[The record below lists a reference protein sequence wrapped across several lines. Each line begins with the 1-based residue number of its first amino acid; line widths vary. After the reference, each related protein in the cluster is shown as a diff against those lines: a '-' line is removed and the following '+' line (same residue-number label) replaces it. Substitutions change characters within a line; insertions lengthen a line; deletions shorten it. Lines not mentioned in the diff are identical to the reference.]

1 MVRSGAAARRALAA
15 VVFVSLFAGS
25 PGAFA
30 LATGKSITLSGGK
43 DWVDTGVDVK
53 AGDVYQFDSSG
64 EITYAGARSAT
75 PPDGSAKGWRDL
87 TKAFPLG
94 EGNRGAVLGRIGSG
108 DVALPFLIG
117 AGKQV
122 TIPIAGRLFL
132 GINHPANAT
141 AEGSFTVK
149 LNRVKSAPKD
159 AATFSGKLPALDASY
174 FDRIPRRVSDPQGT
188 PGDRINFAIVGSEDQ
203 MKAALKTA
211 GWVIADRDVNDTI
224 LKGVI
229 ATFSKQA
236 YLTLPMSML
245 QLFGRNQD
253 YGFAHAEPIAVVTQ
267 RHHFRLWKSPND
279 VDGSTV
285 WIGAGTHDI
294 GFDRDERNNGLTHK
308 IDPDT
313 DKERDFI
320 VESLKQ
326 TGVVV
331 KTDNITPKDT
341 VTKAKTAHGEE
352 FFSDGRIVIIWLRPA
367 ESATAVAASASK

>member
-1 MVRSGAAARRALAA
+1 M
-15 VVFVSLFAGS
+15 
-25 PGAFA
+25 
-30 LATGKSITLSGGK
+30 
-43 DWVDTGVDVK
+43 
-53 AGDVYQFDSSG
+53 
-64 EITYAGARSAT
+64 
-75 PPDGSAKGWRDL
+75 
-87 TKAFPLG
+87 
-94 EGNRGAVLGRIGSG
+94 LGRIGSG

-331 KTDNITPKDT
+331 KTDNITPKDHRHEGENRPRRRVLQRRT
-341 VTKAKTAHGEE
+341 HRHHLAAARGVRDRRGCFRVEMIEAGADLPVQAGASSESCGGPSTRMARSRRRTA
-352 FFSDGRIVIIWLRPA
+352 LRPPGA
-367 ESATAVAASASK
+367 FDTCRASNPWAF